1 MTYEEFEE
9 FKRKQRKQREHDGF
23 NIMLTIIWRGGLLL
37 GALLLVIH

>member
-9 FKRKQRKQREHDGF
+9 FKRKQRKQRDHDGF
-23 NIMLTIIWRGGLLL
+23 TMLLTIAWRGGLIL